1 MKKLIVCHG
10 YYGHVELAPG
20 DTVTDGKFAGMNQRQ
35 LFEQIMKE
43 GYGNKVPALFHAEY
57 NDGSVKTFKGRDAA
71 HLIDDPDVNEVTVI
85 APIAGG
91 NE

>member
-20 DTVTDGKFAGMNQRQ
+20 DVVTEGQFKGLGQKEM
-35 LFEQIMKE
+35 FEQIMKE
-43 GYGNKVPALFHAEY
+43 GYGNNVPAIFHAEF
-57 NDGSVKTFKGRDAA
+57 NDGSYKVFKGRDAA
-71 HLIDDPDVNEVTVI
+71 QLIDNPEVNEVTVI

-91 NE
+91 DA